1 MKILLLEDNEKL
13 NKSIQKRLALKD
25 YNVDAFIDGQDAF
38 NAITNGYSCFVLDI
52 NVPNVDGIKIL
63 KKIREYYPEV
73 PVLIISATV
82 ELDIIKESYD
92 FGCNDYLKKPFFID
106 ELEIKI
112 ERLCKI
118 SDDKIQFDAKSFF
131 NYKDSLVVIDGSE
144 QRLTKKE
151 RLLLNLFLTKQNQ
164 VVSYDSIENYVWEGA
179 FVSLESIRSLVR
191 RLRKVLDK
199 EYIETVVDTGYIFKT
214 K

>member
-1 MKILLLEDNEKL
+1 MKILLLEDNVKL
-13 NKSIQKRLALKD
+13 NNSIQKRLALKN
-25 YNVDAFIDGQDAF
+25 YQVDAFTDGKKAHDSIA
-38 NAITNGYSCFVLDI
+38 NGYSCFVLDI
-52 NVPNVDGIKIL
+52 NVPNIDGIKIL
-63 KKIREYYPEV
+63 KKIREFYSDV

-118 SDDKIQFDAKSFF
+118 SDEKIQFDTNSFF
-131 NYKDSLVVIDGSE
+131 NYKDSLIIIE
-144 QRLTKKE
+144 NNEHRLTKKE
-151 RLLLNLFLTKQNQ
+151 RLLLNLFLTQRNQ
-164 VVSYDSIENYVWEGA
+164 VVSYDIIENYVWEGA

-191 RLRKVLDK
+191 RLRKVLQK
-199 EYIETVVDTGYIFKT
+199 EYIQTVVDTGYIFKT
-214 K
+214 T